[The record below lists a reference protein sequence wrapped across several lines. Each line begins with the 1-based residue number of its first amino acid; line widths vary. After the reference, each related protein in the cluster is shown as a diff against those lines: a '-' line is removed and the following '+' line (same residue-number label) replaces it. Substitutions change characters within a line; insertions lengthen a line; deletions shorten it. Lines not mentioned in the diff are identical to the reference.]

1 MAQRLKTDWILFFTV
16 LAMVF
21 AGVLIVYSASAIMAQ
36 MGPNHSAWFY
46 VQRQAAWAVIALIIM
61 MALKSTHY
69 RKLQNP
75 AVALSAISVSLFL
88 LVAVYFLDPANH
100 RWLRLG
106 GPVGVQPSELA
117 KPALVIFLAFF
128 VTWRAR
134 AINNPRYTLV
144 PAAMAVGLVILAV
157 VVADLGTA
165 IVLGAAAALVF
176 FAAGLEKRYCAIVGA
191 LAMIGLVFF
200 VFSKTYRLARVVMFF
215 DPQFK
220 IIEKFDKKG
229 TIKTR
234 LQESLVTRDTNY
246 QLEQSKIAVG
256 AGGPLGLGFM
266 GGRQK
271 LLYLPEAHKDFIYA
285 VAGEELGMIGSVGL
299 LLGFTII
306 FWRGIRA
313 TLRIND
319 DFGRFLALGLTVIV
333 VVQGFMHMSV
343 VLGMMPT
350 KGIPLP
356 HDQLRRQQSGEHA
369 GEPGNADECE
379 RARGLSMGNASS
391 TQRRRE
397 RRGSAEKT
405 LGDLVFSALISAF
418 SASLR

>member
-1 MAQRLKTDWILFFTV
+1 L
-16 LAMVF
+16 
-21 AGVLIVYSASAIMAQ
+21 
-36 MGPNHSAWFY
+36 
-46 VQRQAAWAVIALIIM
+46 
-61 MALKSTHY
+61 
-69 RKLQNP
+69 
-75 AVALSAISVSLFL
+75 
-88 LVAVYFLDPANH
+88 YFLDPNNH
-100 RWLRLG
+100 RWLRVG

-117 KPALVIFLAFF
+117 KPALVVFLAFF

-176 FAAGLEKRYCAIVGA
+176 FVAGLEKRYCAIVGA

-256 AGGPLGLGFM
+256 AGGPVGLGFM
-266 GGRQK
+266 DGRQK

-299 LLGFTII
+299 LLGFSII

-313 TLRIND
+313 TVRIND
-319 DFGRFLALGLTVIV
+319 DFGRYLALGLTVVV

-356 HDQLRRQQSGEHA
+356 MISYGGSSLVSTLASLGMLMNVSEHA
-369 GEPGNADECE
+369 G
-379 RARGLSMGNASS
+379 
-391 TQRRRE
+391 
-397 RRGSAEKT
+397 
-405 LGDLVFSALISAF
+405 
-418 SASLR
+418 

>member
-1 MAQRLKTDWILFFTV
+1 M
-16 LAMVF
+16 
-21 AGVLIVYSASAIMAQ
+21 
-36 MGPNHSAWFY
+36 
-46 VQRQAAWAVIALIIM
+46 
-61 MALKSTHY
+61 
-69 RKLQNP
+69 
-75 AVALSAISVSLFL
+75 
-88 LVAVYFLDPANH
+88 
-100 RWLRLG
+100 
-106 GPVGVQPSELA
+106 QPSELA

-176 FAAGLEKRYCAIVGA
+176 FVAGLEKRYCAIVGA

-220 IIEKFDKKG
+220 IIEKFDKQG

-234 LQESLVTRDTNY
+234 LQKSLVTRDTNY

-256 AGGPLGLGFM
+256 AGGPVGLGFM
-266 GGRQK
+266 DGRQK

-299 LLGFTII
+299 LLGFSMI

-319 DFGRFLALGLTVIV
+319 DFGRYLALGLTVVV

-356 HDQLRRQQSGEHA
+356 MISYGGSSLVEHA
-369 GEPGNADECE
+369 GQPGNVDERE
-379 RARGLSMGNASS
+379 RARGMRYGTKCSS

-397 RRGSAEKT
+397 RRGSAEKSQS
-405 LGDLVFSALISAF
+405 LLNVFSALISAL

>member
-1 MAQRLKTDWILFFTV
+1 MAQRLKTDWILFSTV

-21 AGVLIVYSASAIMAQ
+21 SGVLIVYSASAIMAQ
-36 MGPNHSAWFY
+36 MGPNHSAWHF
-46 VQRQAAWAVIALIIM
+46 VERQAVWAVIALVIM
-61 MALKSTHY
+61 MGLKSTHY

-75 AVALSAISVSLFL
+75 AVALSAISVALFL
-88 LVAVYFLDPANH
+88 LVAVYFGDPVNH

-176 FAAGLEKRYCAIVGA
+176 FVAGLEKRYCAIVGA

-220 IIEKFDKKG
+220 TIEKFDKKG
-229 TIKTR
+229 SIKTR

-266 GGRQK
+266 EGRQK

-299 LLGFTII
+299 LLGFGVI
-306 FWRGIRA
+306 FWRGMRA
-313 TLRIND
+313 TLRVND
-319 DFGRFLALGLTVIV
+319 DFGRFLALGLTVVV

-356 HDQLRRQQSGEHA
+356 MISYGGSSLVSTLASLGMLMNVSEHA
-369 GEPGNADECE
+369 G
-379 RARGLSMGNASS
+379 
-391 TQRRRE
+391 
-397 RRGSAEKT
+397 
-405 LGDLVFSALISAF
+405 
-418 SASLR
+418 